1 MDSNKPLPKINI
13 LQAMKH
19 LVSPWNS
26 ESKETIVNCFKKP
39 NISQSKQQAAV
50 KDDDDQVC
58 KFARGS
64 REIALVG

>member
-1 MDSNKPLPKINI
+1 
-13 LQAMKH
+13 MKH

-26 ESKETIVNCFKKP
+26 ASKETIVNCFKKP